1 MDFTGLV
8 LKCEEHS
15 CLSCLLSKHS
25 RHEWKQKFVV
35 MVWCECAV
43 IFADHLCFS
52 AEMHTDLR
60 FSFYAKHLSWD
71 SPDFCKLEPVIVSI

>member
-8 LKCEEHS
+8 LKYEEHS
-15 CLSCLLSKHS
+15 CSSCLLSKHS

-35 MVWCECAV
+35 CECAV

-60 FSFYAKHLSWD
+60 FSFYAKHLS
-71 SPDFCKLEPVIVSI
+71 